1 MRLLKVKVDGAE
13 LFKNCLFELDF
24 IATDRVPR
32 DDEGTSL
39 TSRPFARSLPSTRK
53 MLSAWLALMRRARP
67 PRSISSALFWAICQ
81 APISCVDLRPKMT
94 TGGEWH
100 SPVYLVRV
108 LREDSFYLIE
118 SELALIDAD
127 STGTAPIGER
137 GFDSY
142 AFANEQLWKYS
153 SAQISRKTI
162 LDIDAFRDKSTLLM
176 RRNGPTN
183 DPTVLDEAKKNVP
196 WR

>member
-1 MRLLKVKVDGAE
+1 MFYER
-13 LFKNCLFELDF
+13 
-24 IATDRVPR
+24 
-32 DDEGTSL
+32 
-39 TSRPFARSLPSTRK
+39 
-53 MLSAWLALMRRARP
+53 
-67 PRSISSALFWAICQ
+67 
-81 APISCVDLRPKMT
+81 
-94 TGGEWH
+94 
-100 SPVYLVRV
+100 
-108 LREDSFYLIE
+108 DSFYLIE

-162 LDIDAFRDKSTLLM
+162 LDIDAFRNKSTLLM

-183 DPTVLDEAKKNVP
+183 DPTVLDEAKRTFLGDDVSIVSIVTGKKTVQVDSSKGHYHSCPLPTSIVQLLTQVLNISTGMLRTRFSPQV
-196 WR
+196 